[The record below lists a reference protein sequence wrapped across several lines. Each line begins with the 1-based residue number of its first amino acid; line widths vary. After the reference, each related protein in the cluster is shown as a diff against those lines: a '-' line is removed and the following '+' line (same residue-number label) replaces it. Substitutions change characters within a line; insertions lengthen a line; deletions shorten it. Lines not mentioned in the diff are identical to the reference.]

1 MQSLVDRSYPAM
13 AGYDGQRSAAET
25 IRARQVAIVEVAAR
39 EALSQGNLV
48 LAAAFDS
55 AAADIGATGEL
66 HPMTVAQLR
75 ALGAVK

>member
-1 MQSLVDRSYPAM
+1 
-13 AGYDGQRSAAET
+13 
-25 IRARQVAIVEVAAR
+25 VAIVEVAAK
-39 EALSQGNLV
+39 EALSQGDPT

-55 AAADIGATGEL
+55 AAIDIKTTGEL